1 MLTQAQLAQVT
12 EKNLENLVR
21 KSAEGKPLTEK
32 ELATLEAHAH
42 NQAVVE
48 EAKDGERLTAEK
60 FCEITSLTDR
70 RHRQLAAEGYF
81 PPPINGVY
89 QFTPCLGGMVRY
101 LREMADRN
109 SDSMAEEKLLK
120 TRAERQL
127 AELKLARQRK
137 ESLDAQTVFKAWEN
151 ILLTIRQKMLAL
163 PSKLSQRLVYF
174 DEMPKI
180 EAELEREINEALV
193 DLSKPITYDHD
204 DETDNDGPEEVS
216 DGDRPSA
223 ETPKTTAK
231 THPS

>member
-1 MLTQAQLAQVT
+1 MASKTHSEDQ
-12 EKNLENLVR
+12 
-21 KSAEGKPLTEK
+21 
-32 ELATLEAHAH
+32 
-42 NQAVVE
+42 
-48 EAKDGERLTAEK
+48 LTAEK
-60 FCEITSLTDR
+60 FCVITSLTDR
-70 RHRQLAAEGYF
+70 RHRQLAGEGYF

-89 QFTPCLGGMVRY
+89 QLTPCLAGMVRY
-101 LREMADRN
+101 LRELADRN
-109 SDSMAEEKLLK
+109 SDSMAEEKLRK

-137 ESLDAQTVFKAWEN
+137 ESLDAQTVLKAWET

-163 PSKLSQRLVYF
+163 PSKLSPRLVYF

-204 DETDNDGPEEVS
+204 DETDNDGPEEVP

-231 THPS
+231 TKRGAVG